1 MTQKELEKITNQI
14 LFRFQKANETY
25 IDLMTKHILDNGKLS
40 ASDIN
45 RIEQYRLMGANID
58 EIEGLLADATNK
70 SIKDIEKM
78 YVSKMDDVYKG
89 QSKYYRA
96 KGIKQVPLVKNR
108 RAVNLART
116 VAKRTGQTLKNISRT
131 TSIYPQ
137 YKAMV
142 DESILLVSQGVDNY
156 ERVIRT
162 KLNQAQQKGLF
173 IKERKKGGR
182 KYRGLTQRYQWKT
195 RKTPSGMEYEGY
207 LDRRLDSAIRMNIT
221 EGIKQVEQGMLD
233 ITGEE
238 FGADGY
244 EIDAHGLCGLDHLD
258 IQGRIFTKEE
268 YEAEVIEPS
277 ESGDIRPI
285 GELNCTHTVYPI
297 LLGISEP
304 TYSSEE
310 LDEMVNLSKEKV
322 ELGDKEYSRYECSQK
337 MRALE
342 TNIRTEKEILNG
354 VLKANDKEAIAKSR
368 KKIKNYKQKYDYIS
382 KSANIDKR
390 PELMRVYGKG

>member
-14 LFRFQKANETY
+14 LFRFQRANETY
-25 IDLMTKHILDNGKLS
+25 IDLMTKHILDNGRLT

-58 EIEGLLADATNK
+58 EIEGILADATNK

-89 QSKYYRA
+89 QSKYYKA

-108 RAVNLART
+108 RAVTLART

-131 TSIYPQ
+131 TSVYSQ

-173 IKERKKGGR
+173 VKTRRTRQGR
-182 KYRGLTQRYQWKT
+182 YRGLTQRYD
-195 RKTPSGMEYEGY
+195 SGLE
-207 LDRRLDSAIRMNIT
+207 RRLDSAIRLNLT

-233 ITGEE
+233 ITGNE

-244 EIDAHGLCGLDHLD
+244 EIDAHALCGADHID
-258 IQGRIFTKEE
+258 IQGRQFTQEE
-268 YEAEVIEPS
+268 FRIEVEEPS
-277 ESGDIRPI
+277 ENGDIRPI

-310 LDEMVNLSKEKV
+310 LDEMNALSEEKV
-322 ELGDKEYSRYECSQK
+322 KLYDDKPMDKQPSRYECSQK

-354 VLKANDKEAIAKSR
+354 VLKANDTEAIAKSR
-368 KKIKNYKQKYDYIS
+368 KKIKNYKQKYDIIS
-382 KSANIDKR
+382 KTAKIDKR